1 MDKVKMIVNHPL
13 AKTIVCLVIGGFL
26 IVENHPMYAG
36 IALGIAVREFLL
48 AFKPKCETCNK

>member
-1 MDKVKMIVNHPL
+1 MIVNHPL

-26 IVENHPMYAG
+26 MVENHPMYAG